1 MHKDAGYPTQVSIF
15 LPFFKLDYAKSR
27 TQAILR
33 LFEKA
38 LSITNIANTMHSRR
52 KFIKQ
57 SIVGAA
63 SISALS
69 TAISCDNKNTS
80 KGPIRKPIV
89 ISTWDFGVAANQAA
103 WEILGKNGRSLDAVE
118 KGVKVAEADLSNPTV
133 GKGGYPDRDGHVTLD
148 ACIMDELGNC
158 GSVAAM
164 ENIAHPI
171 SVARLVME
179 RTPHVMLVGEGAKQ
193 FALENG
199 FKAENL
205 LIESSEKAWKEWL
218 KEKNYKPL
226 MNIENKSFATEK
238 LPGNQYN
245 HDTIGMLALDANGN
259 LSGACTTSG
268 MAFKMHGRVGDS
280 PIIGA
285 GLYVDNEVGGAT
297 STGVGEEVIRTVG
310 SFLVVELMRQGYS
323 PEDACKEAVLRIV
336 KKKPDIAK
344 DIQVGFLALNKDG
357 QYGSYA
363 LQDGFTFAVCHTD
376 KQDLIE
382 KGKFHYPVKKG

>member
-1 MHKDAGYPTQVSIF
+1 
-15 LPFFKLDYAKSR
+15 
-27 TQAILR
+27 
-33 LFEKA
+33 
-38 LSITNIANTMHSRR
+38 MHSRR

-63 SISALS
+63 SLSAVA
-69 TAISCDNKNTS
+69 TAISCDNNS
-80 KGPIRKPIV
+80 SAAKGPGKKPIV
-89 ISTWDFGVAANQAA
+89 ISTWDFGVAANKAA
-103 WEILGKNGRSLDAVE
+103 WEVLGNNGRALDAVE
-118 KGVKVAEADLSNPTV
+118 QGVKVAEADLENQTV
-133 GKGGYPDRDGHVTLD
+133 GKGGFPDRDGHVTLD

-158 GSVAAM
+158 GSVAAL

-179 RTPHVMLVGEGAKQ
+179 RTPHVMLIGQGAKQ

-199 FKAENL
+199 FQEENL
-205 LIESSEKAWKEWL
+205 LTEDSEKAWKEWL
-218 KEKNYKPL
+218 KEKNYKPA
-226 MNIENKSFATEK
+226 MNIENKAFATEK
-238 LPGNQYN
+238 LPGNKYN

-285 GLYVDNEVGGAT
+285 GLYVDNEIGGAT

-323 PEDACKEAVLRIV
+323 PEDACKEAVMRIV

-344 DIQVGFLALNKDG
+344 DIQVGFLALNKNG
-357 QYGSYA
+357 EYGSYA
-363 LQDGFTFAVCHTD
+363 LQDGFTFAVCD
-376 KQDLIE
+376 NEKQDLIE
-382 KGKFHYPVKKG
+382 KGKYHYNPKKS